1 METAIEVNCCL
12 KEVEEREIHVFYFYF
27 KLIISLRE
35 RLRRYSVMGRKRS
48 PIEEIKHFSIALI
61 EHV

>member
-48 PIEEIKHFSIALI
+48 PIEEI
-61 EHV
+61 